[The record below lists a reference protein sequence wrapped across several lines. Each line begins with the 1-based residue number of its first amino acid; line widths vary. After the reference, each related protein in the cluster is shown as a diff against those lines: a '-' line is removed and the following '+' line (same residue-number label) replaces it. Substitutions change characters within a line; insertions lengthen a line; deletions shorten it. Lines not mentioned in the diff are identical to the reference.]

1 MALNKD
7 EIAAWT
13 DEIIQCRSGGHWW
26 DSRRDAKQI
35 QGGFQEGFNCA
46 RRCGTSKR
54 LIYDNLGQIVATYY
68 SYPPGYQRRGKGSL
82 DARDRGQLR
91 LAAKNLA
98 KL

>member
-26 DSRRDAKQI
+26 NS
-35 QGGFQEGFNCA
+35 
-46 RRCGTSKR
+46 
-54 LIYDNLGQIVATYY
+54 QIVATYY